1 MKGIV
6 FNGEEL
12 QLVEG
17 LEVRQPEAGEVKVK
31 IVNAGVCHSDVSVID
46 GTIPFPTPVVLGHEG
61 AGIVTEVGDAV
72 NSVTV
77 GDHVVLSTL
86 GQCGACP
93 ACDAGQPTMCKAT
106 FGARDTPFSLDGEPH
121 YNFANISAF
130 SENVVVKANQAI
142 RIPEDVPLDAA
153 SLIGC
158 GVLTGSGAVFNR
170 AKVKPG
176 ESVAVVGVGGIGL
189 NVIQAAAIAGANP
202 IIAIDT
208 NSEKGDLAID
218 FGATD
223 FINATD
229 VNTNQE
235 IRKIRA
241 DGVCYV
247 FECVGSKALIEES
260 IGYLDW
266 GGTLVI
272 LGVPPLGS
280 TVEFMTVAAYLDVT
294 IMGCRYG
301 TSRPQT
307 DVTRICELYKA
318 GKFKLD
324 ELVSRVYP
332 MEEINTLLEDM
343 HEGRLA
349 RGVLDVCSINDNY

>member
-6 FNGEEL
+6 FDGKEL
-12 QLVEG
+12 KLVDE
-17 LEVRQPEAGEVKVK
+17 LEVRGPEAGEVTVK
-31 IVNAGVCHSDVSVID
+31 IVNAGVCHSDISVID
-46 GTIPFPTPVVLGHEG
+46 GTIPFPTPLVLGHEG
-61 AGIVTEVGDAV
+61 AGIVTEVGSAV
-72 NSVTV
+72 TSVEP

-93 ACDAGQPTMCKAT
+93 ACDSGSPTMCKST
-106 FGARDTPFSLDGEPH
+106 FGARDTPFTLKGEPY

-130 SENVVVKANQAI
+130 SEQVVVKANQAI
-142 RIPEDVPLDAA
+142 RIPDEISLAAA

-176 ESVAVVGVGGIGL
+176 ESIAVIGVGGIGL
-189 NVIQAAAIAGANP
+189 NVIQAASISGANP
-202 IIAIDT
+202 IIAVDT
-208 NSEKGDLAID
+208 NPDKEALAIE

-223 FINATD
+223 FVNASEVD
-229 VNTNQE
+229 ANQG
-235 IRKIRA
+235 IRKIRPN
-241 DGVCYV
+241 GVDYA
-247 FECVGSKALIEES
+247 FECVGAKPLIEAAV
-260 IGYLDW
+260 GYLDW

-280 TVEFMTVAAYLDVT
+280 TVEFMTVATYLDIT

-301 TSRPQT
+301 TSRPQA
-307 DVTRICELYKA
+307 DVTRICDLYQA

-324 ELVSRVYP
+324 ELVTRIYP
-332 MEEINTLLEDM
+332 MEDIHVLLEDM

-349 RGVLDVCSINDNY
+349 RGVLDICPI

>member
-6 FNGEEL
+6 FDGEEL
-12 QLVEG
+12 RLVED
-17 LEVRQPEAGEVKVK
+17 LEVRSPRPGEVNVK

-46 GTIPFPTPVVLGHEG
+46 GTIPFPTPLVLGHEG
-61 AGIVTEVGDAV
+61 AGVVTEVGSAV
-72 NSVTV
+72 TSVTP

-93 ACDAGQPTMCKAT
+93 SCDAGQPTMCKST
-106 FGARDTPFSLDGEPH
+106 FGARDTPFSLNGEPY

-130 SENVVVKANQAI
+130 SENVVVRANQAI
-142 RIPEDVPLDAA
+142 RIPDEIPLTAA

-176 ESVAVVGVGGIGL
+176 ESVAVIGVGGIGL

-208 NSEKGDLAID
+208 NSEKGDLAME

-223 FINATD
+223 FIDATD
-229 VNTNQE
+229 VDTNQE

-241 DGVCYV
+241 EGVSYV
-247 FECVGSKALIEES
+247 FECVGSKALIEAS

-307 DVTRICELYKA
+307 DVKRICELYKA

-332 MEEINTLLEDM
+332 MEEIHTLLEDM

-349 RGVLDVCSINDNY
+349 RGVLDICSI

>member
-1 MKGIV
+1 
-6 FNGEEL
+6 
-12 QLVEG
+12 
-17 LEVRQPEAGEVKVK
+17 
-31 IVNAGVCHSDVSVID
+31 
-46 GTIPFPTPVVLGHEG
+46 
-61 AGIVTEVGDAV
+61 
-72 NSVTV
+72 
-77 GDHVVLSTL
+77 
-86 GQCGACP
+86 
-93 ACDAGQPTMCKAT
+93 MCKST
-106 FGARDTPFSLDGEPH
+106 FGARDTPFSLNGEPY

-130 SENVVVKANQAI
+130 SENVVVRENQAI
-142 RIPEDVPLDAA
+142 RIPEDIPLAAA

-189 NVIQAAAIAGANP
+189 NAIQAAAISGANP

-208 NSEKGDLAID
+208 NSEKGDLAMD

-229 VNTNQE
+229 IDTNQE
-235 IRKIRA
+235 LRKIRPQ
-241 DGVCYV
+241 GVDYV
-247 FECVGSKALIEES
+247 FECVGSKALIEAS
-260 IGYLDW
+260 LGYLDW

-280 TVEFMTVAAYLDVT
+280 TVEFMTVATYLDVT

-307 DVTRICELYKA
+307 DVNRICELYKA

-332 MEEINTLLEDM
+332 MEEIHTLLEDM

-349 RGVLDVCSINDNY
+349 RGVLDVCSI